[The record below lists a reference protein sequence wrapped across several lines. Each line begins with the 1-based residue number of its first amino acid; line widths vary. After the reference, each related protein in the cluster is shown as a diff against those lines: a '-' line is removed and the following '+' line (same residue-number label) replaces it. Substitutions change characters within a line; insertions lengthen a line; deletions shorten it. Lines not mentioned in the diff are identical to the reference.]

1 MKNHILTLTFLTLA
15 FSSFAQI
22 TPKLQK
28 TLLSSH
34 GWEVDD
40 TMRYAIGDYSLYSNN
55 NDTTLSQVDKPI
67 IIAEGWDPI
76 DQIDED
82 DIIRLFNEFET
93 NTLAQSLLDEGYD
106 IIILNYRDGADYIQ
120 KNAGLLRTLIE
131 LINANKTGSNESTVV
146 GISMGGIVARLAL
159 REMELDNVD
168 HECGLYV
175 SYDAP
180 QKGANLPLGYLA
192 LIRQHD
198 AGGGVT
204 RDVIERPATKQL
216 LNRFES
222 VATDMQL
229 TGNNN
234 NEADALHTQLYN
246 RLDEIG
252 LPADCRNI
260 AVANGTYNNTPHQK
274 RDGTPLE
281 ISDSLFFLEYQYSAS
296 TNCADTNNV
305 QLLVVA
311 QRGDQNS
318 LVHSRKINQCVKK
331 INTSGK
337 TGLGRFIRAI
347 ISLFDDEYV
356 MLEVAWEY
364 GYETAPE
371 YDVCQGSADPI
382 VGGLLSEIEA
392 PLADGLTLNGEAH
405 TFIPTV
411 SALLIDDNNVHL
423 DIRNEFVEGNRT
435 ICLTPFDDFYAPNIA
450 NQEHVDLPTVTAN
463 WLYNQIIQGE
473 NETLTANETYNI
485 TQNVVSV
492 VSRNIEIE
500 SGSKLLINGSGRPDY
515 KNKNSTGLND
525 QPFSPAISQI
535 TATTNPCNDV
545 SISVKGTLEI
555 GDGNTRIGVF
565 KIRDNG
571 KLIQYPNGVLR
582 IKNNSSLII
591 DEGGTLV
598 IKQSTQIILDGPNAI
613 LEIRGNLVLEDGAIF
628 QPVAGPNG
636 QGFVRFNQQNVHA
649 GTATTLV
656 NVGNN
661 SQMIFEATSNTTK
674 VLEVASTDF
683 WINDQG
689 KSFRFTL
696 KNGKAEM
703 AHEAMMNLGCRVTLD
718 GALVKKL
725 PSAGHYRGIVL
736 WNTGYMQLIRN
747 STFKEASEAVH
758 FIGRNGGSRLIALDN
773 QFTNNYN
780 GLRLTGGSF
789 WLREA
794 NLSDNNGYGLVATG
808 QQRTSTLF
816 QSTVNRNNFKGIRY
830 ESNIGAGLNL
840 NTNDILENTIGVKF
854 ISRGN
859 LNMKCNQVHGI
870 AGFGSPIGLEF
881 YHGNLN
887 MTKTLF
893 RTGNNSFKDNE
904 KSILFPTGVGI
915 EPRIELNNGWNRLSN
930 KDVNS
935 PAFYNS
941 LEGTLDASN
950 AIKLAENNHW
960 DLNNNI
966 PEFNSPFFGT
976 YGNYQTYYLT
986 RLGTWLA
993 PTDFIDNGLT
1003 LNQSQFTNDW
1013 TAECTN
1019 NLKWKRSPGGLGD
1032 IYPVGEGTVVT
1043 STTFNGKHLSE
1054 CIEQILVTTADTLI
1068 TDGERIVLWHE
1079 LLTYDAF
1086 PEEID
1091 KVDEYY
1097 LAVAETQLFDV
1108 LGNYLLEQENIHPGL
1123 LQDEVVNDVLE
1134 VCDFWEQELIGDISI
1149 YSARFRNKIN
1159 LSKGHL
1165 YHMIDDNAAALNQF
1179 GSMQAWADTFAL
1191 NESGYWMCHI
1201 NNLEQLNASG
1211 YDADLLFSLPECTF
1225 SENNN
1230 ILYKKSPEREQQ
1242 PKVELEERFNVF
1254 PNPTKDY
1261 FNISFFTDQ
1270 ETTVSISLVDIYGKE
1285 IKDYGSMDTYIGDNR
1300 GRMSTEGLR
1309 AGTYFVRLTSN
1320 ERMVFK
1326 KLVLLD

>member
-1 MKNHILTLTFLTLA
+1 MKNHILTLVFLTMA

-22 TPKLQK
+22 IPKLQDS
-28 TLLSSH
+28 LLSTH

-40 TMRYAIGDYSLYSNN
+40 TMRYAIGDYSLYSNSA
-55 NDTTLSQVDKPI
+55 TTLSQVDKPI
-67 IIAEGWDPI
+67 IIAEGWDPLN
-76 DQIDED
+76 QVDEQFIFD
-82 DIIRLFNEFET
+82 KFNRSET
-93 NTLAQSLLDEGYD
+93 NILAQSLLDDGYD

-131 LINANKTGSNESTVV
+131 LINANKTGNNESTVV
-146 GISMGGIVARLAL
+146 GISMGGVVARLAL
-159 REMELDNVD
+159 REMELANVD
-168 HECGLYV
+168 HKCGLFV

-204 RDVIERPATKQL
+204 RDIIERPATKQL

-222 VATDMQL
+222 IATDMQRA
-229 TGNNN
+229 GDNN

-252 LPADCRNI
+252 LPLDCRNI
-260 AVANGTYNNTPHQK
+260 AVANGTYNNTPHLK

-281 ISDSLFFLEYQYSAS
+281 ISDSLFFLEYQYSFS
-296 TNCADTNNV
+296 TNCQDTNNV

-331 INTSGK
+331 IDASGK
-337 TGLGRFIRAI
+337 TNIGRLIRAI
-347 ISLFDDEYV
+347 VSLFNDEYV

-364 GYETAPE
+364 GYESAPE
-371 YDVCQGSADPI
+371 YDVCQGSTDPI
-382 VGGLLSEIEA
+382 VAGLLEEIDIS
-392 PLADGLTLNGEAH
+392 LVDGLTLNGEAH

-411 SALLIDDNNVHL
+411 SSLLIDDNNVHL
-423 DIRNEFVEGNRT
+423 DIRNEFITAEMNN
-435 ICLTPFDDFYAPNIA
+435 CLTPFDDFYAPSIS

-463 WLYNQIIQGE
+463 WLYNQITQGE
-473 NETLTANETYNI
+473 NEVLATNETYNI
-485 TQNVVSV
+485 TQDVVSV
-492 VSRNIEIE
+492 ISRNIEIV
-500 SGSKLLINGSGRPDY
+500 SGSKLLINGSDNPDY
-515 KNKNSTGLND
+515 KNKNISFSNNQALSPSTSHIN
-525 QPFSPAISQI
+525 A
-535 TATTNPCNDV
+535 ATNPCNDV
-545 SISVKGTLEI
+545 SIGVKGSLEI
-555 GDGNTRIGVF
+555 GGSNTRTGVF
-565 KIRDNG
+565 SVRNNG
-571 KLIQYPNGVLR
+571 KLIQYPSGVLR
-582 IKNNSSLII
+582 VKNNSTLLI
-591 DEGGTLV
+591 DEGGSLV
-598 IKQSTQIILDGPNAI
+598 IKPNTQIILDGPNAV
-613 LEIRGNLVLEDGAIF
+613 LEIRGNLVLEDGAVF
-628 QPVAGPNG
+628 QPVGGPNG
-636 QGFVRFNQQNVHA
+636 QGFVRFNQQNVNS

-661 SQMIFEATSNTTK
+661 SQMIFEAASSSTK

-689 KSFRFTL
+689 RNFRFTL
-696 KNGKAEM
+696 RNGKAEM

-718 GALVKKL
+718 GALVEKL

-736 WNTGYMQLIRN
+736 WNTGYTQIIRN

-758 FIGRNGGSRLIALDN
+758 FIGSNGGSRLIALDN
-773 QFTNNYN
+773 QFINNYN

-816 QSTVNRNNFKGIRY
+816 QSTVNHNNYKGIRY

-840 NTNDILENTIGVKF
+840 HTNDIIENTIGVKF

-859 LNMKCNQVHGI
+859 LNMKCNQIHGI

-887 MTKTLF
+887 MTKNLY

-904 KSILFPTGVGI
+904 KSILFPNGEGI
-915 EPRIELNNGWNRLSN
+915 EPKIEVNNGWNRLSN
-930 KDVNS
+930 KDAGS
-935 PAFYNS
+935 PDFYNS
-941 LEGTLDASN
+941 LEGQLDVSN
-950 AIKLAENNHW
+950 AIKLSEYNHW

-966 PEFNSPFFGT
+966 PEFNYQPFFT
-976 YGNYQTYYLT
+976 NYGNFQTYYLT
-986 RLGTWLA
+986 RMFGMNILA
-993 PTDFIDNGLT
+993 PTTLDDNGLT
-1003 LNQSQFTNDW
+1003 LNQSQFTTDW

-1019 NLKWKRSPGGLGD
+1019 NLKWKRDPGGFGD
-1032 IYPVGEGTVVT
+1032 IYPIGEGTVVT

-1054 CIEQILVTTADTLI
+1054 CIEQILVSTADTLV
-1068 TDGERIVLWHE
+1068 TDGERITLWHE
-1079 LLTYDAF
+1079 LLTYDGF

-1097 LAVAETQLFDV
+1097 LSVAETQLFDV
-1108 LGNYLLEQENIHPGL
+1108 LGNYLLEKDSIYPGL
-1123 LQDEVVNDVLE
+1123 IQDAVVQDVVE
-1134 VCDFWEQELIGDISI
+1134 VCNFWEQELIGDTSI

-1165 YHMIDDNAAALNQF
+1165 YHMVGNNAAALNQF
-1179 GSMQAWADTFAL
+1179 GTMQVWADTFAL

-1201 NNLEQLNASG
+1201 NNLEQLNASS
-1211 YDADLLFSLPECTF
+1211 YDANLLFSLPECTF
-1225 SENNN
+1225 SENST
-1230 ILYKKSPEREQQ
+1230 ILYKRSPERGMQKS
-1242 PKVELEERFNVF
+1242 KVELEERFNVF

-1261 FNISFFTDQ
+1261 FNIWP
-1270 ETTVSISLVDIYGKE
+1270 
-1285 IKDYGSMDTYIGDNR
+1285 NR
-1300 GRMSTEGLR
+1300 HLGG
-1309 AGTYFVRLTSN
+1309 
-1320 ERMVFK
+1320 
-1326 KLVLLD
+1326 